1 MYVLFVRYKCK
12 QGCRERFFEAI
23 RNNHIDELS
32 RSEEG

>member
-1 MYVLFVRYKCK
+1 MYVLLVRYKCK
-12 QGCRERFFEAI
+12 QEFREHFFEAI